1 VSDLR
6 AQHLGEEPEPQAPR
20 STFSRRQVVLFL
32 VFAAVAI
39 GLLYGLLPRLAGLND
54 TWRRIKHGD
63 PAWLG
68 VALAFELLSFGGY
81 VALFRAVFTCEE
93 ATLSWRASAQ
103 ITMAGVAATRLLAA
117 GGAGGVA
124 LTAWAL
130 RRAGMSARTVAA
142 RMTAFLVL
150 LYGVFMLVLL
160 FDGVGLRTG
169 VLPGEAPFGLTVVP
183 AVLGAVVIAAALAL
197 ALVPQDLDR
206 RVARVHPASTRRAR
220 TLRWLAS
227 VPAAVGTGVRDAISF
242 LRTGDPRLLGAVAW
256 WGFDIAVLWASLH
269 AFGESPSIAAIVMAY
284 YVGMLANLLPLPGG
298 IGGVDGGMIGA
309 LIAFGVD
316 GGAALVAVLTYRFF
330 AFWLPTAPG
339 AVAYFTLVRTVR
351 QWQAETP
358 PLTEAAAHAA
368 AARAVRSGVE
378 R

>member
-1 VSDLR
+1 M
-6 AQHLGEEPEPQAPR
+6 GEPEPQAPR
-20 STFSRRQVVLFL
+20 STFSRRQIVVFL
-32 VFAAVAI
+32 VFAVVAI

-54 TWRRIKHGD
+54 TWQRIKHGD
-63 PAWLG
+63 PAWLA
-68 VALAFELLSFGGY
+68 VALVFELLSFGGY

-93 ATLSWRASAQ
+93 TALSWRASAQ
-103 ITMAGVAATRLLAA
+103 ITMAGLAATRLLAA

-150 LYGVFMLVLL
+150 LYGVFMLALL
-160 FDGVGLRTG
+160 FDGVGLQTG
-169 VLPGEAPFGLTVVP
+169 VLPGEDPFGLTVVP
-183 AVLGAVVIAAALAL
+183 AVFGAVAIAAALAL

-206 RVARVHPASTRRAR
+206 RIAARVHPASTRRAR
-220 TLRWLAS
+220 VLRWLATA
-227 VPAAVGTGVRDAISF
+227 PATVGTGVRDAIRF

-256 WGFDIAVLWASLH
+256 WAFDIAVLWACLH
-269 AFGESPSIAAIVMAY
+269 AFGEAPSIAVIVMAY

-316 GGAALVAVLTYRFF
+316 GGAALVAVLSYRFF
-330 AFWLPTAPG
+330 AFWLPTIPG
-339 AVAYFTLVRTVR
+339 AAAYFTLVRTVR
-351 QWQAETP
+351 HWQAETP
-358 PLTEAAAHAA
+358 PLTGTAAHATTPP
-368 AARAVRSGVE
+368 VRSGVE